1 MVWSRDE
8 RGKLFCFTRPLTVSP
23 TVDVNALALETRR
36 AHAQPPKVHPMLTV
50 GDKIPS
56 FSLTNDSGD
65 TITDQ
70 SLGGRTVV
78 LYFYPKDDTPGC
90 TKEAIA
96 FTQHH
101 DAFVQAGAQ
110 VIGVSRDPVDQHT
123 KFKHKYAIKI
133 PLLSDPDAH
142 LHRAFGA
149 WGMKNNYGKEYE
161 GALRST
167 FIIDKYGTV
176 VRVFSSVKVDGHAE
190 AVLGALTGEAVPVST
205 GATMMPPAKKEKAAK
220 QAKSAAPKKA
230 AAKKAAAPKKAAAKK
245 AKPAAKKKAAPKKA
259 KAKPAAKKSAAKKSA
274 KKPVSKKAAPKKSKK
289 AAPKKKK
296 K

>member
-1 MVWSRDE
+1 MQCVSVSKRL
-8 RGKLFCFTRPLTVSP
+8 GHTRSTTQGAP
-23 TVDVNALALETRR
+23 
-36 AHAQPPKVHPMLTV
+36 QMLTV

-101 DAFVQAGAQ
+101 DGFVQAGAQ
-110 VIGVSRDPVDQHT
+110 VIGVSRDNVDSHK

-133 PLLSDPDAH
+133 ALLSDPDAH

-149 WGMKNNYGKEYE
+149 WGIKNNYGKETE

-167 FIIDKYGTV
+167 FVIDKYGTV
-176 VRVFSSVKVDGHAE
+176 VRVFSNVKVDGHAE
-190 AVLGALTGEAVPVST
+190 AVLGMLTGETIPVST
-205 GATMMPPAKKEKAAK
+205 GPTMMPPAKKEKAAK
-220 QAKSAAPKKA
+220 KAKSAAAPKAAAPKKA
-230 AAKKAAAPKKAAAKK
+230 AAKKAAAPKKA
-245 AKPAAKKKAAPKKA
+245 KPAAKKKAAPKAKA
-259 KAKPAAKKSAAKKSA
+259 KAKPAKKSAAKKSA
-274 KKPVSKKAAPKKSKK
+274 KKPATKKAAPKKAKR

>member
-1 MVWSRDE
+1 
-8 RGKLFCFTRPLTVSP
+8 
-23 TVDVNALALETRR
+23 
-36 AHAQPPKVHPMLTV
+36 MLTV

-65 TITDQ
+65 MITDQ

-90 TKEAIA
+90 TREAIA

-110 VIGVSRDPVDQHT
+110 VIGVSRDPIDQHK

-149 WGMKNNYGKEYE
+149 WGVKVNYGKESE

-167 FIIDKYGTV
+167 FVIDKYGTV
-176 VRVFSSVKVDGHAE
+176 VRVFSNVKVDGHAE
-190 AVLGALTGEAVPVST
+190 AVLGMLTGETIPVST
-205 GATMMPPAKKEKAAK
+205 GPTMMPPAKKEKAA
-220 QAKSAAPKKA
+220 A
-230 AAKKAAAPKKAAAKK
+230 KAAAPKKSAPKAK
-245 AKPAAKKKAAPKKA
+245 AKPAAKKAAPKKA
-259 KAKPAAKKSAAKKSA
+259 KAAAKKSAKKPAKKAVAKRSAAKKSAAKKSA
-274 KKPVSKKAAPKKSKK
+274 KKPAKKSSAPKKS
-289 AAPKKKK
+289 APKKKK
-296 K
+296 SKGKKKSSELLPKCVASFSRSRCV